1 MSHKFKVVF
10 EQETDGGYSVH
21 VPALPGCASQGDTLD
36 EALRNIQEAIKL
48 YLWSL
53 KEGVL
58 AFPEVDTEILVKD
71 MELEFIHP

>member
-1 MSHKFKVVF
+1 MSHKFKVVL

-36 EALRNIQEAIKL
+36 EAISNIQEAIKL

-53 KEGVL
+53 KEDGLTV
-58 AFPEVDTEILVKD
+58 PEVDTEILVKD
-71 MELEFIHP
+71 IEVVV